1 MQFIPESTINEV
13 IESLNASDAAL
24 EKAEDHMIESQPDLV
39 GFLTQEEL
47 DILSEEEQDFLMI
60 LSLSMIEAARRICGS
75 LPIITAEALGDAEE
89 QNYAMLESA
98 KGTNFR
104 DRISAFFDDYPQEDL
119 LAFVEDALTDDE
131 DDVVTQEGRE
141 TLFVTLKSVIDAMHA
156 CI

>member
-24 EKAEDHMIESQPDLV
+24 EKAEDHMIESQPDLM

-47 DILSEEEQDFLMI
+47 DILSDEEKDFLMI
-60 LSLSMIEAARRICGS
+60 LSLSMIEAASRICGP
-75 LPIITAEALGDAEE
+75 LPTITAEALGDAEE
-89 QNYAMLESA
+89 QNYARLEAA

-104 DRISAFFDDYPQEDL
+104 DRISVFFDDYPQEDL

-141 TLFVTLKSVIDAMHA
+141 TLFVTLKSVIDAMHN
-156 CI
+156 CV